1 MERDA
6 RRRAGGP
13 SIADVEALADVLSDG
28 LAVSRDGRILWAST
42 RLRELCGRADLA
54 GESFDALF
62 EGDERPEPGRPVACR
77 LRREGEPRSVEVR
90 SRRLAGRDTLWVVR
104 DLTHVRAL
112 EEEVLAA
119 HRRLHAANRELER
132 ARERARRE
140 SEERED
146 LLTVVAHELRTPTTV
161 ISGYNKLLLSE
172 KVGPLSEEQRRFL
185 RESTKSC
192 QRLNAFIGNLL
203 EVSRQAVGDAPL
215 EVCEA
220 PLTPTLEGVAAFL
233 KPLLEEH
240 GLSIEIDLDPRAAAA
255 RFDAVRI
262 ERVLTNLVANAIQYA
277 PAGSA
282 IQVATRPVER
292 DGLPFVEVAV
302 RDEGPGVLPEDR
314 ERIFLPYVRA
324 GASRNAGGLG
334 LGLAICKRLVEAHG
348 GAIRVEPGPEGGSR
362 FAFTLPAPSRAGDE
376 ER

>member
-6 RRRAGGP
+6 ERRAAGP
-13 SIADVEALADVLSDG
+13 SIADVKALADVLSDG
-28 LAVSRDGRILWAST
+28 LAVCRDGRIVWASP
-42 RLRELCGRADLA
+42 RLLELCGRADLE

-77 LRREGEPRSVEVR
+77 LRREDGPRSVEVR
-90 SRRLAGRDTLWVVR
+90 SRHLAGRDTLWVVR
-104 DLTHVRAL
+104 DVTHVRVL

-172 KVGPLSEEQRRFL
+172 QVGPLSEEQRRFL

-215 EVCEA
+215 EVCEG
-220 PLTPTLEGVAAFL
+220 PLAPTLEGVAAFL
-233 KPLLEEH
+233 KPLLEER
-240 GLSIEIDLDPRAAAA
+240 GLSIRIALDPRAAVA
-255 RFDAVRI
+255 RFDAVRL
-262 ERVLTNLVANAIQYA
+262 ERVLTNLVSNAIQYA
-277 PAGSA
+277 PPGSV
-282 IQVATRPVER
+282 IGVSTHPVER

-302 RDEGPGVLPEDR
+302 VDEGTGVLPEDR

-324 GASRNAGGLG
+324 GASRKAGGLG

-348 GAIRVEPGPEGGSR
+348 GRIRVEPGPQGGSR
-362 FAFTLPAPSRAGDE
+362 FALTLPAPSRVSHE